1 MPKASAKRVRMARN
15 TSSPKRSSTPASMP
29 EAIATGMRSIA
40 RSNQP
45 EKPAIV
51 ISAAETRKAPV
62 ASSIVRPAALVTS
75 RAAPGVDQAV
85 TTGAR

>member
-1 MPKASAKRVRMARN
+1 M
-15 TSSPKRSSTPASMP
+15 
-29 EAIATGMRSIA
+29 ATGMRSIA

-45 EKPAIV
+45 EKPASV
-51 ISAAETRKAPV
+51 IRAAETRKAPV
-62 ASSIVRPAALVTS
+62 ASSMVRPTAPVTS